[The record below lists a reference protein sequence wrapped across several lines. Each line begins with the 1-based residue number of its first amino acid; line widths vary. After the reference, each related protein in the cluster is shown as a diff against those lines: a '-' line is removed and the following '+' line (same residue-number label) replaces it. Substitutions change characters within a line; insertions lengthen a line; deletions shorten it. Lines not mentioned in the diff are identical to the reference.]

1 MLSRHTRGR
10 ENFFCLLSV
19 LSFFA
24 SCFFSALIVTFFAY
38 LIILYLIFLFLS
50 VLLHPSSLHS
60 FLCHILLFKKKIDLL
75 KNIFRLYYFSVVLIP
90 SLYLVPSC
98 LRLQSLIFLFLSLKC
113 NISLVIT
120 SSTLKPPPPIFFTF
134 ILLFSVTVSHRYFL
148 TCHPLLLSCPASSI
162 HLYLSLSEQLLASP
176 LRVCELLGLNDFL
189 LPPPVN
195 SAPFDQANE
204 IENFHLNQID
214 FKPEMACGQKKKKR
228 KRRLREC

>member
-10 ENFFCLLSV
+10 EKFLCLLSV

-120 SSTLKPPPPIFFTF
+120 SSTLKPPPPHLFHIYSPFFSHCLSSIFPHLSSPSS
-134 ILLFSVTVSHRYFL
+134 LLSRFL
-148 TCHPLLLSCPASSI
+148 PLLNLSISISPSQSS
-162 HLYLSLSEQLLASP
+162 
-176 LRVCELLGLNDFL
+176 F
-189 LPPPVN
+189 
-195 SAPFDQANE
+195 
-204 IENFHLNQID
+204 
-214 FKPEMACGQKKKKR
+214 
-228 KRRLREC
+228 

>member
-10 ENFFCLLSV
+10 EKFLCLLSV

-60 FLCHILLFKKKIDLL
+60 LLCHILLFKKKIDLL

-120 SSTLKPPPPIFFTF
+120 SSTLKPPPIFFTF

-148 TCHPLLLSCPASSI
+148 TCHPLLLSCPASSPYSI
-162 HLYLSLSEQLLASP
+162 YPSLSLP
-176 LRVCELLGLNDFL
+176 LRAAFSQSFESV
-189 LPPPVN
+189 
-195 SAPFDQANE
+195 
-204 IENFHLNQID
+204 
-214 FKPEMACGQKKKKR
+214 
-228 KRRLREC
+228 